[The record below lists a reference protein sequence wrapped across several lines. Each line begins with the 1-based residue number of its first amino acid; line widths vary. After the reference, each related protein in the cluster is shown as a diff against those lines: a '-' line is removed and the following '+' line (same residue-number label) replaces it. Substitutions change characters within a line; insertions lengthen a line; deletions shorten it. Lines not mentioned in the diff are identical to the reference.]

1 MKRYIRMAAA
11 LALVLTV
18 FSAVA
23 VNAQEVVDAAQ
34 LDAIIAAFEDTR
46 AVSSLHLEAQSQ
58 TEISGLPAAIAAGMQ
73 NAEIFD
79 LAKSGEVWN
88 AAGTRTI
95 SVTLPTGAIEI
106 TAETVLLD
114 GAAYVR
120 LSGLPAEM
128 GQNVPEGWFDTAAL
142 ADDAGQV
149 PFVNGADA
157 NLLLGSL
164 GFPVNAESVIALSEL
179 AGDTIDGQAMRVF
192 QLTLDP
198 AAVLES
204 DAAGLLNAGMGGG
217 LFMGGPGQGGFP
229 GGGDF
234 TLPEGVTPPE
244 GGTPPTDMAAP
255 NPEDFQV
262 TFAVYIGADDG
273 LIHRVYSVIASA
285 PADDAAQPFGLT
297 MTTITNYSKFNEPVI
312 ITAPELPAS

>member
-1 MKRYIRMAAA
+1 MKRYSHLVAV

-23 VNAQEVVDAAQ
+23 VNAQEAVDAAQ
-34 LDAIIAAFEDTR
+34 LDTIIAAFEDTR

-79 LAKSGEVWN
+79 LTKAGEGWN
-88 AAGTRTI
+88 ATGTRTI

-106 TAETVLLD
+106 AAEMVLLD
-114 GAAYVR
+114 GAVYAR
-120 LSGLPAEM
+120 LSDLPAEI

-142 ADDAGQV
+142 VDDAGQV
-149 PFVNGADA
+149 PFVNSADA

-164 GFPVNAESVIALSEL
+164 GFPVSAESVIALSEL
-179 AGDTIDGQAMRVF
+179 AGDTIGGQAMRVF

-204 DAAGLLNAGMGGG
+204 DAAGLLNAGMGAG
-217 LFMGGPGQGGFP
+217 LFMGGPGQGDFP
-229 GGGDF
+229 GGDF

-244 GGTPPTDMAAP
+244 GGTPPADMEAP

-285 PADDAAQPFGLT
+285 PADEAAQPFGLT
-297 MTTITNYSKFNEPVI
+297 VTTITNYSKFNELVI
-312 ITAPELPAS
+312 ITAPELPTS